1 MPPKLPI
8 LISSA
13 VASILLAHFAPGYGS
28 RTQTF
33 FLVAFTEFIAWAT
46 WRVVIY
52 PNFLSPL
59 KGLPEPSGGS
69 WWNGHASTIMAQPSG
84 HPMREWIDAIPNDGL
99 IRYTNWFNSERVL
112 LTNPKTLAEV
122 LSSKNYEFIK
132 PAHFLDIIGRIL
144 GIGLLFAEGDEHR
157 TQRKNLMPAFSYR
170 HIKDL
175 YPVFWSKS
183 KEMVERMSDAMH
195 EGSETG
201 NTSKESIAEGTN
213 SSNVVEVSDWTSRAT
228 LDIIGVAGMG
238 RDFEAL
244 KNPDNELNQT
254 YKTIFHPPKSAR
266 YLQVAG
272 MFLPRWFLKSLPIK
286 RNDEISE
293 GSALIKQT
301 CRDLI
306 AAKKI
311 RMEKG
316 AADETDI
323 LSVALRSGS
332 FADENLVSQMMTF
345 LAAGHETTSSSMQ
358 WAIYMMCRHPD
369 VQKRVREE
377 IHAKLPSVREPQAQI
392 TAADIDNC
400 HYLQAVCK
408 ETLRLWAPVALTMRV
423 AARDETINNH
433 PIPKGTLVVVAPL
446 AINCSKHLWGDDAM
460 EFKPERW
467 LTEGISNKNGGAESN
482 YSFLTFLHGPRSC
495 IGQGFANAEF
505 ACLLAAWIGKFDTE
519 FEDPEYV
526 LEVKSGI
533 TSRPKNGLRVKLT
546 EVEGW

>member
-46 WRVVIY
+46 WRV
-52 PNFLSPL
+52 
-59 KGLPEPSGGS
+59 
-69 WWNGHASTIMAQPSG
+69 
-84 HPMREWIDAIPNDGL
+84 
-99 IRYTNWFNSERVL
+99 
-112 LTNPKTLAEV
+112 TLAEV

-201 NTSKESIAEGTN
+201 NTSKESIPEGTK

-345 LAAGHETTSSSMQ
+345 L
-358 WAIYMMCRHPD
+358 
-369 VQKRVREE
+369 
-377 IHAKLPSVREPQAQI
+377 
-392 TAADIDNC
+392 
-400 HYLQAVCK
+400 
-408 ETLRLWAPVALTMRV
+408 
-423 AARDETINNH
+423 
-433 PIPKGTLVVVAPL
+433 TLVDRR
-446 AINCSKHLWGDDAM
+446 HLQQ
-460 EFKPERW
+460 
-467 LTEGISNKNGGAESN
+467 NGGAESN

>member
-8 LISSA
+8 LVSSA
-13 VASILLAHFAPGYGS
+13 AASILLAHYTPAYAPGS
-28 RTQTF
+28 RLQTF
-33 FLVAFTEFIAWAT
+33 FLIAFTEFIAWAT

-52 PNFLSPL
+52 PNFFSPL
-59 KGLPEPSGGS
+59 RDLPEPPGAS
-69 WWNGHASTIMAQPSG
+69 WWNGHASMIMAQPAA
-84 HPMREWIDAIPNDGL
+84 HPMREWMNTVPNDGL
-99 IRYTNWFNSERVL
+99 MRYSNWFNSERVL

-157 TQRKNLMPAFSYR
+157 AQRRNLMPAFSYR
-170 HIKDL
+170 HVKDL
-175 YPVFWSKS
+175 YPVFWAKS
-183 KEMVERMSDAMH
+183 KEMVERMSIAMQDPSTQD
-195 EGSETG
+195 GAS
-201 NTSKESIAEGTN
+201 A
-213 SSNVVEVSDWTSRAT
+213 NVVEVSDWSSRAT

-238 RDFEAL
+238 RDFESL
-244 KNPDNELNQT
+244 KNPDNELNKT
-254 YKTIFHPPKSAR
+254 YKNIFHPPKSAR

-272 MFLPRWFLKSLPIK
+272 MFLPRWFLRNLPLK

-332 FADENLVSQMMTF
+332 FDDENLVSQMMTF

-358 WAIYMMCRHPD
+358 WAIYMLCRHPD
-369 VQKRVREE
+369 VQTRLREE
-377 IHAKLPSVREPQAQI
+377 IHSKLPSVRDPQAQI
-392 TAADIDNC
+392 TATDIDNC

-423 AARDETINNH
+423 AARDETISGH
-433 PIPKGTLVVVAPL
+433 PIPKDTLVVLAPL
-446 AINCSKHLWGDDAM
+446 AINCSKHLWGEDAM

-467 LTEGISNKNGGAESN
+467 LTDGVSNKNGGAESN
-482 YSFLTFLHGPRSC
+482 YSFMTFLHGPRSC

-505 ACLLAAWIGKFDTE
+505 ACLLAAWCGKFETE
-519 FEDPEYV
+519 FEDKDYV
-526 LEVKSGI
+526 LEIKGGI
-533 TSRPKNGLRVKLT
+533 TSRPKNGLRVRLT

>member
-1 MPPKLPI
+1 MAAETSPNLRRCAGAFPKWQVQFPNSIEPLALGHHTYLYTLGHFSNRQLQDLEHTILWGNMPPKLPI

-99 IRYTNWFNSERVL
+99 IRYTNWFNSER
-112 LTNPKTLAEV
+112 TLAEV

-201 NTSKESIAEGTN
+201 NTSKESIPEGTK

-345 LAAGHETTSSSMQ
+345 F
-358 WAIYMMCRHPD
+358 R
-369 VQKRVREE
+369 
-377 IHAKLPSVREPQAQI
+377 
-392 TAADIDNC
+392 
-400 HYLQAVCK
+400 LQ

>member
-8 LISSA
+8 LVSSA
-13 VASILLAHFAPGYGS
+13 AVSILLAHYTPDYAPGS
-28 RTQTF
+28 RLQTF
-33 FLVAFTEFIAWAT
+33 FLVAFNEFIAWAT
-46 WRVVIY
+46 WRVIIY
-52 PNFLSPL
+52 PNFMSPL

-69 WWNGHASTIMAQPSG
+69 WWNGQASKIMAQPSG
-84 HPMREWIDAIPNDGL
+84 HPMREWIDEIPNDGL

-183 KEMVERMSDAMH
+183 TEMVERMSTFMQD
-195 EGSETG
+195 ESVQDGS
-201 NTSKESIAEGTN
+201 AA
-213 SSNVVEVSDWTSRAT
+213 NVVEVSDWSSRAT

-244 KNPDNELNQT
+244 KNPDNELNKT

-323 LSVALRSGS
+323 LSVALKSGS
-332 FADENLVSQMMTF
+332 FEDENLVSQMMTF
-345 LAAGHETTSSSMQ
+345 LYVFKCLLYSLATLTLLPALRDTKLQVRPCNGPSTCCAAIPTYRPVYVRRFMPNCHQYAILRPRLMLLISTTATTSKQ
-358 WAIYMMCRHPD
+358 YARRLY
-369 VQKRVREE
+369 
-377 IHAKLPSVREPQAQI
+377 
-392 TAADIDNC
+392 
-400 HYLQAVCK
+400 VC
-408 ETLRLWAPVALTMRV
+408 
-423 AARDETINNH
+423 
-433 PIPKGTLVVVAPL
+433 G
-446 AINCSKHLWGDDAM
+446 
-460 EFKPERW
+460 
-467 LTEGISNKNGGAESN
+467 
-482 YSFLTFLHGPRSC
+482 
-495 IGQGFANAEF
+495 
-505 ACLLAAWIGKFDTE
+505 LLS
-519 FEDPEYV
+519 
-526 LEVKSGI
+526 L
-533 TSRPKNGLRVKLT
+533 
-546 EVEGW
+546 